1 MEEKIIQIATD
12 LFQEPVT
19 LTTKMG
25 DIEKWDSLGH
35 INLFMGIESE
45 LGIHCEP
52 DEIIQSDSID
62 KIIALVKEYNDK

>member
-12 LFQEPVT
+12 LFQEQVT
-19 LTTKMG
+19 TTTKMG

-45 LGIHCEP
+45 LGIHCEL
-52 DEIIQSDSID
+52 DEIIQSDSIK
-62 KIIALVKEYNDK
+62 KIIVLVKKHDAK